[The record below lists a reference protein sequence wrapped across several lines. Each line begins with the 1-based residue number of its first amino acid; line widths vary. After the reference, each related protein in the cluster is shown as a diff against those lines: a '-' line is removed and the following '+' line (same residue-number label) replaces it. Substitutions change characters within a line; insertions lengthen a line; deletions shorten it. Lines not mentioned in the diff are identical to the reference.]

1 MHDFL
6 LAFFAVAS
14 LHFLGVAAPGPD
26 FALVTKNALLYP
38 RRQAVYTAA
47 GIALGLSVH
56 ITYCILGLAI
66 VIAESPLLFNLMKYL
81 GAGYLIYIGVQCWRA
96 EKTSQASATSQT
108 TISDN
113 AQITISQALRQG
125 FLCNVLNPK
134 ATLFFLGL
142 FSVVIKPTTPLWQQL
157 FFGVWMIGMTF
168 AWFAF
173 IACLIT
179 HPHTRQKIARAQFVI
194 VKVMAVLFIMM
205 GVLLVF
211 WSYR

>member
-66 VIAESPLLFNLMKYL
+66 VIAESPLLFNSMKYL

-96 EKTSQASATSQT
+96 KKASHDPAAAQT
-108 TISDN
+108 VPSHNTH
-113 AQITISQALRQG
+113 ITIFQALRQG
-125 FLCNVLNPK
+125 FLCNLLNPK

-142 FSVVIKPTTPLWQQL
+142 FSVVIKPSTPVWQQL
-157 FFGVWMIGMTF
+157 FFGLWMMGVTF

-179 HPHTRQKIARAQFVI
+179 HPHTRQKIAHAQSVI
-194 VKVMAVLFIMM
+194 VKVMAVLFIIM
-205 GVLLVF
+205 GVLLLF
-211 WSYR
+211 WSHR